1 MRLRNVTGSK
11 DMIAQSQ
18 YVIHEP
24 QEHKGKWSEVFENY
38 QDGLH
43 FGEWYEQ
50 NKQWLHE
57 LFDKYSIPKDI
68 ELFEELYYEFQS
80 EDWRHGSCGGCI

>member
-24 QEHKGKWSEVFENY
+24 QEHKGK
-38 QDGLH
+38 
-43 FGEWYEQ
+43 
-50 NKQWLHE
+50 
-57 LFDKYSIPKDI
+57 
-68 ELFEELYYEFQS
+68 
-80 EDWRHGSCGGCI
+80 